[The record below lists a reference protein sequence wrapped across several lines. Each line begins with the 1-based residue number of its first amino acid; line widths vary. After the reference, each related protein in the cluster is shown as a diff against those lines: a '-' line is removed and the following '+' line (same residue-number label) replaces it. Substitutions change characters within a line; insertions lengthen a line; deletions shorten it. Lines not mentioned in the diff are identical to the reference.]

1 MQISDKN
8 NLNRRKENRF
18 SFSGF
23 VLFATNNRLY
33 EGEIENYSKTGL
45 SIKNENFFQNGQKV
59 TVAIPYSTTNNDKR
73 TAEIVWSN
81 RYGFGLKL
89 IND

>member
-1 MQISDKN
+1 LQISDKD

-18 SFSGF
+18 AFSGL

-81 RYGFGLKL
+81 RNGFGLKL